1 MKGKPM
7 PSPEQVRAAIDAYAA
22 AYRDNDRDAFL
33 DVFADDGVIIDP
45 VGTPPHAGREAR
57 GAFWDTVHQLT
68 ERITFDV
75 KDVVVCGNE
84 AAMVFRIHAGTG
96 ESGMTIDAVDI
107 FEVDD
112 DGKVTLMKAYWDMS
126 RATPTT

>member
-1 MKGKPM
+1 M

-45 VGTPPHAGREAR
+45 VGTPAHAGREAR

-68 ERITFDV
+68 EKITFNV

-84 AAMVFRIHAGTG
+84 GAMVFGIHAG
-96 ESGMTIDAVDI
+96 SGDSGIVLDAVDI

-126 RATPTT
+126 RATLAT